1 MAGKI
6 DVILL
11 QSVKWLW
18 NKNDVVSVSVAY
30 AKNVLF
36 PSWHAKIADAITKNN
51 LAQKKEQQKKHDEMV
66 TKIWEEIQLYV
77 SANEQLRI
85 SRKTTPNG
93 KLYEKVHETDVKEAM
108 KQRNVSLPSEITVQ
122 KNTREE
128 VGEHQAKILYNG
140 KWINITFLIVETQ

>member
-1 MAGKI
+1 
-6 DVILL
+6 
-11 QSVKWLW
+11 
-18 NKNDVVSVSVAY
+18 
-30 AKNVLF
+30 
-36 PSWHAKIADAITKNN
+36 
-51 LAQKKEQQKKHDEMV
+51 MV

-140 KWINITFLIVETQ
+140 K